1 MVEQSSNLIASQQK
15 KSPARTV
22 TPYQWYVTLTAT
34 AGFALVSM
42 DGAFF
47 TQALTPL
54 ATEFRLSVSTVGWLV
69 VIMQLVAGLATYG
82 VGALMDRA
90 GRRRAFQLTLAATAL
105 GSVLTALSW
114 GLVSLGIFRSFANA
128 AGSAEGV
135 TGQTMVAE
143 TGVAPRRG
151 FLMAVQ
157 QAGYPIGWFLASG
170 LALIVLPTLGWR
182 ALFLIGVIP
191 ALLAMLARLWVKESD
206 RFTDMRQVREQVAE
220 LNATVDSRYAVDTS
234 RVTESLFRQLFER
247 DLVRTSVIL
256 FLATFFFAVG
266 SGTVL
271 FFVPYLTDARGLT
284 NHQLNEVVAIGTI
297 GGFVG
302 YLLQGWIGDFVG
314 RKHNIIVTLI
324 LGSVAIFF
332 LSRSTTFATIAISEI
347 FFWLFYMGAYAAL
360 YGFLTESF
368 PTRIRGTGVGFVTA
382 GVWIGNAVSGAIAP
396 HLQSATGVPN
406 AFVWGGF
413 VPGLI
418 AAVLFMFAKATRPG
432 AELEQIA
439 R

>member
-1 MVEQSSNLIASQQK
+1 MVEQSNNLIASEQQ
-15 KSPARTV
+15 PETRTV
-22 TPYQWYVTLTAT
+22 ITRYQWYVTLTAT

-47 TQALTPL
+47 TQALNPIT
-54 ATEFRLSVSTVGWLV
+54 AEFHIGVNTVGWLV
-69 VIMQLVAGLATYG
+69 VIMQAVAGLATYG
-82 VGALMDRA
+82 VGALMDRV

-114 GLVSLGIFRSFANA
+114 GLVSLGIFRTFANG

-151 FLMAVQ
+151 FLMSVQ

-170 LALIVLPTLGWR
+170 LALLVLPSAGWR
-182 ALFLIGVIP
+182 WLFLIGVIP
-191 ALLAMLARLWVKESD
+191 ALLAMAARLWVKETS
-206 RFTDMRQVREQVAE
+206 RFKDVQNVREQVAE
-220 LNATVDSRYAVDTS
+220 HDTTVDSRYEVDTS
-234 RVTESLFRQLFER
+234 RVSQSLFRQLFER
-247 DLVRTSVIL
+247 DMARTSVVL

-271 FFVPYLTDARGLT
+271 FFLPYLTNARGLST
-284 NHQLNEVVAIGTI
+284 HQLNEIVSIGTI
-297 GGFVG
+297 GGFIG
-302 YLLQGWIGDFVG
+302 YLVQGWIGDIIG
-314 RKHNIIVTLI
+314 RKWNIIVTI
-324 LGSVAIFF
+324 ALGSVAIFF
-332 LSRSTTFATIAISEI
+332 LSRSTTWGTIAIGETL
-347 FFWLFYMGAYAAL
+347 FWLLYMGAYAAL

-396 HLQSATGVPN
+396 HLQSATGIPD

-418 AAVLFMFAKATRPG
+418 AAVLFIFAKATRPG